1 MNGLGQFDGPVKI
14 QRWVWLLIGLLLL
27 LPVGQTARGAQQG
40 GGPAA
45 AAADAAPEGAEK
57 RVAIDFND
65 VDINVFI
72 KFISELTGKNFVVDN
87 RVRGKVTIIS
97 PAEISIE
104 EAYQVFESVLE
115 VHGYAT
121 VTSGE
126 IIKIV
131 PSPEARS
138 KNIETRIREEAGAG
152 QDRVITQLI
161 PLKYADP
168 NEIKQLLTPMV
179 SKNSVI
185 LAYAPTNMLIV
196 TDVESNINRLV
207 RILRVIDV
215 TGIGHQIVVVPLE
228 YADATKMIKLLE
240 TVFQDRGRARRVAG
254 AVDVQTFKF
263 VADERTNAIVLMG
276 SEVEAERV
284 RRLIALLDRETPR
297 DKGNIRVYYLEFATA
312 EDLAAV
318 LRDLPSKGTATGV
331 AAGEGQPAAPIV
343 SGNVRITA
351 DKATNSLII
360 MADADDYLVLE
371 EIIRKLDI
379 PRSMVYIEALLMEV
393 NVEKS
398 LDFGVEWSSFGK
410 TTVNDRSAVFGGGFG
425 TGGARLGGGA
435 AGELPIDVGSGFSM
449 GIISEPITVGGFTFS
464 NITALVQAVKTDDA
478 FHILSTP
485 QILTTDNEEASI
497 TVGENRP
504 FQTTTSTSDNDTFNS
519 FEYKDVGKILT
530 ITPHISEGRMVRLK
544 IDLEVT
550 NVVGSGLS
558 LQPITSK
565 RTVNTTVIV
574 NDGNTVVLGGLIDD
588 LSENQETSVPCLGDI
603 PGLKYLFSSI
613 SNSTIKTNLYV
624 FLTPHVVK
632 SPAEADGVYRS
643 KKDQID
649 KVRKDAREAS
659 EIKLYERLLN
669 EKAPVD
675 PEPPQVEPPAG
686 STP

>member
-1 MNGLGQFDGPVKI
+1 
-14 QRWVWLLIGLLLL
+14 
-27 LPVGQTARGAQQG
+27 
-40 GGPAA
+40 
-45 AAADAAPEGAEK
+45 
-57 RVAIDFND
+57 
-65 VDINVFI
+65 
-72 KFISELTGKNFVVDN
+72 
-87 RVRGKVTIIS
+87 
-97 PAEISIE
+97 
-104 EAYQVFESVLE
+104 
-115 VHGYAT
+115 
-121 VTSGE
+121 
-126 IIKIV
+126 
-131 PSPEARS
+131 
-138 KNIETRIREEAGAG
+138 
-152 QDRVITQLI
+152 
-161 PLKYADP
+161 
-168 NEIKQLLTPMV
+168 
-179 SKNSVI
+179 
-185 LAYAPTNMLIV
+185 
-196 TDVESNINRLV
+196 V
-207 RILRVIDV
+207 RILRAIDV

-254 AVDVQTFKF
+254 AVDVQTVKF
-263 VADERTNAIVLMG
+263 VADERTNAIVLMA

-284 RRLIALLDRETPR
+284 KRLIALLDRETPR

-318 LRDLPSKGTATGV
+318 LRDLPSKGSGAGS
-331 AAGEGQPAAPIV
+331 AAGSAAGQGQSAAPIV
-343 SGNVRITA
+343 SGDVRITA

-410 TTVNDRSAVFGGGFG
+410 TTVNDRSAVFGGGYRSGG
-425 TGGARLGGGA
+425 TRLGGGA

-464 NITALVQAVKTDDA
+464 NISALVRAVKTDDA

-632 SPAEADGVYRS
+632 SPAEADSVYRS

>member
-1 MNGLGQFDGPVKI
+1 MNGFGWFDGPVKI
-14 QRWVWLLIGLLLL
+14 RSWGWLLIGLLLL
-27 LPVGQTARGAQQG
+27 LPIGQPAHGALADDAPG
-40 GGPAA
+40 
-45 AAADAAPEGAEK
+45 AAADGPAPAGAEK
-57 RVAIDFND
+57 MVAIDFND

-72 KFISELTGKNFVVDN
+72 KFMSELTGKNFVVDN

-97 PAEISIE
+97 PAKISIE

-121 VTSGE
+121 VKSGE

-138 KNIETRIREEAGAG
+138 KSIETRIREEAGPG
-152 QDRVITQLI
+152 KDRVITQLI

-168 NEIKQLLTPMV
+168 NEIKQLFTPMV
-179 SKNSVI
+179 SKSSVI
-185 LAYAPTNMLIV
+185 LAYVPTNMLIV
-196 TDVESNINRLV
+196 TDVESNINRLL

-215 TGIGHQIVVVPLE
+215 TGIGHQVVVVPLE
-228 YADATKMIKLLE
+228 FADANKMIPLLT
-240 TVFQDRGRARRVAG
+240 TVVQERGRVRRAPGVPDDQ
-254 AVDVQTFKF
+254 AVKF
-263 VADERTNAIVLMG
+263 VAAERTTSCVLVA
-276 SEVEAERV
+276 SEVEAERIKK
-284 RRLIALLDRETPR
+284 LIALLDRETPR

-318 LRDLPSKGTATGV
+318 LRDLPNKGTGAT
-331 AAGEGQPAAPIV
+331 EGQPTAPIV
-343 SGNVRITA
+343 SDKVRITA

-360 MADADDYLVLE
+360 MADPDDYLVLE

-393 NVEKS
+393 NVEKAM
-398 LDFGVEWSSFGK
+398 DFGVEWSSFGK
-410 TTVNDRSAVFGGGFG
+410 TTVNERSAVFGGGFG
-425 TGGARLGGGA
+425 SGVGRLGPGDGQ
-435 AGELPIDVGSGFSM
+435 LPIDVGSGFSL

-464 NITALVQAVKTDDA
+464 NISALVQAVRTDDA

-504 FQTTTSTSDNDTFNS
+504 FQTTTSTSNNDTFNS
-519 FEYKDVGKILT
+519 FEYRDVGKILT

-550 NVVGSGLS
+550 NVTSASTS
-558 LQPITSK
+558 LQPVTSK
-565 RTVNTTVIV
+565 RTVTTTVIV

-588 LSENQETSVPCLGDI
+588 LSENAQTSVPCLGDI

-613 SNSTIKTNLYV
+613 SINTIKTNLYV

-632 SPAEADGVYRS
+632 SPAEADSVYRS
-643 KKDQID
+643 KKEQID
-649 KVRKDAREAS
+649 EVRKEAREAS

-669 EKAPVD
+669 QKPSVVPDPQAQSAPS
-675 PEPPQVEPPAG
+675 EGA
-686 STP
+686 TP

>member
-1 MNGLGQFDGPVKI
+1 MNGFGRFDGPVKN
-14 QRWVWLLIGLLLL
+14 RSWGWLLIGLLLL
-27 LPVGQTARGAQQG
+27 LPIGQPVHSAQDDDA
-40 GGPAA
+40 PAA
-45 AAADAAPEGAEK
+45 AAAGGAPEGAEK
-57 RVAIDFND
+57 MVAIDFND

-72 KFISELTGKNFVVDN
+72 KFMSELTGKNFVVDN

-97 PAEISIE
+97 PAKISIE

-138 KNIETRIREEAGAG
+138 KSIETRIREEAGPG
-152 QDRVITQLI
+152 KDRVITQLI

-168 NEIKQLLTPMV
+168 NEIKQLFTPMV
-179 SKNSVI
+179 SKSSVI
-185 LAYAPTNMLIV
+185 LAYVPTNMLIV
-196 TDVESNINRLV
+196 TDVESNINRLL

-215 TGIGHQIVVVPLE
+215 TGMGHQIVVVPLE
-228 YADATKMIKLLE
+228 YADANKMITLLT
-240 TVFQDRGRARRVAG
+240 TVFQERGRVRRAPG
-254 AVDVQTFKF
+254 APDDQTVKF
-263 VADERTNAIVLMG
+263 VADERTNSIVLLA
-276 SEVEAERV
+276 SEVEAERIKK
-284 RRLIALLDRETPR
+284 LIALLDRETPR

-312 EDLAAV
+312 EELAAV
-318 LRDLPSKGTATGV
+318 LRDLPSKGAGAT
-331 AAGEGQPAAPIV
+331 EGQPTAPIV
-343 SGNVRITA
+343 SDKVRITA

-360 MADADDYLVLE
+360 MADPDDYLVLE

-393 NVEKS
+393 NVEKA

-410 TTVNDRSAVFGGGFG
+410 TTVNERSAVFGGGFG
-425 TGGARLGGGA
+425 SGVGRLGGGE
-435 AGELPIDVGSGFSM
+435 GQLPIDVGSGFSM

-464 NITALVQAVKTDDA
+464 NISALVQAVRTDDA

-550 NVVGSGLS
+550 NVTSGFTS
-558 LQPITSK
+558 LQPVTSK
-565 RTVNTTVIV
+565 RTVTTTVIV

-588 LSENQETSVPCLGDI
+588 LSENAQTSVPCLGDI

-613 SNSTIKTNLYV
+613 SINTIKTNLYV

-632 SPAEADGVYRS
+632 SPAEADDVYRS

-649 KVRKDAREAS
+649 KVRKEAREAS

-669 EKAPVD
+669 QKPAVVPD
-675 PEPPQVEPPAG
+675 PQGKPPEG
-686 STP
+686 TTP

>member
-1 MNGLGQFDGPVKI
+1 MNGFGWFDGPVKN
-14 QRWVWLLIGLLLL
+14 RSWGWLLIGLLLL
-27 LPVGQTARGAQQG
+27 LPIGEPAHGAPAGDAPVAPSAG
-40 GGPAA
+40 G
-45 AAADAAPEGAEK
+45 APEGAEK
-57 RVAIDFND
+57 MVAIDFND

-72 KFISELTGKNFVVDN
+72 KFMSELTGKNFVVDN

-97 PAEISIE
+97 PAKISIE

-121 VTSGE
+121 VKSGE

-138 KNIETRIREEAGAG
+138 KSIETRIREEAGPG
-152 QDRVITQLI
+152 KDRVITQLI

-168 NEIKQLLTPMV
+168 NEIKQLFTPMV
-179 SKNSVI
+179 SKSSVI
-185 LAYAPTNMLIV
+185 LAYVPTNMLIV
-196 TDVESNINRLV
+196 TDVESNINRLL

-215 TGIGHQIVVVPLE
+215 TGMGHQIVVMPLE
-228 YADATKMIKLLE
+228 YADANKMITLLT
-240 TVFQDRGRARRVAG
+240 TVFQERGRVRRAPGVP
-254 AVDVQTFKF
+254 DDQTVKF
-263 VADERTNAIVLMG
+263 VADERTNSIVLVA
-276 SEVEAERV
+276 SEVEAERIKK
-284 RRLIALLDRETPR
+284 LIALLDRETPR

-318 LRDLPSKGTATGV
+318 LRELPSKGAGV
-331 AAGEGQPAAPIV
+331 TEGQPTAPIV
-343 SGNVRITA
+343 SEKVRITA

-360 MADADDYLVLE
+360 MADPDDYLVLE

-393 NVEKS
+393 NVDKA

-410 TTVNDRSAVFGGGFG
+410 TTVNERSAVFGGGFG
-425 TGGARLGGGA
+425 SGVGRLGGGE
-435 AGELPIDVGSGFSM
+435 GQLPIDVGSGFSL
-449 GIISEPITVGGFTFS
+449 GIISEPITVGDFTFS
-464 NITALVQAVKTDDA
+464 NISALVQAVRTDDA

-519 FEYKDVGKILT
+519 FEYRDVGKILT

-550 NVVGSGLS
+550 NVTSATTS
-558 LQPITSK
+558 LQPVTSK
-565 RTVNTTVIV
+565 RTVTTTVIV
-574 NDGNTVVLGGLIDD
+574 DDGNTVVLGGLIDD
-588 LSENQETSVPCLGDI
+588 LSENAQTSVPCLGDI
-603 PGLKYLFSSI
+603 PGLKYLFSSVSI
-613 SNSTIKTNLYV
+613 NTIKTNLYV

-632 SPAEADGVYRS
+632 SPAEADSMYRS

-649 KVRKDAREAS
+649 KVRKEAREAS

-669 EKAPVD
+669 QKPPVVPDPQAKPAP
-675 PEPPQVEPPAG
+675 PEGA
-686 STP
+686 TP

>member
-1 MNGLGQFDGPVKI
+1 MNRFGQFDGPLNN
-14 QRWVWLLIGLLLL
+14 RSRGWLLIGLVLLQLL
-27 LPVGQTARGAQQG
+27 LPVGQAAHATQAV

-45 AAADAAPEGAEK
+45 AAVDPAPEAAEK

-72 KFISELTGKNFVVDN
+72 KFISELTGRNFVVDN

-97 PAEISIE
+97 PAKITIE

-115 VHGYAT
+115 VHGFAT

-168 NEIKQLLTPMV
+168 NDIKQLFTPMV
-179 SKNSVI
+179 SKSSVI
-185 LAYAPTNMLIV
+185 LAYTPTNMLIV

-215 TGIGHQIVVVPLE
+215 IGIGHQIVVIPLE
-228 YADATKMIKLLE
+228 YADATKMITLLT
-240 TVFQDRGRARRVAG
+240 TVFQERGRVRRAPG
-254 AVDVQTFKF
+254 APDDQAIKF
-263 VADERTNAIVLMG
+263 VADERTNTIVLLA
-276 SEVEAERV
+276 SEVEADRV
-284 RRLIALLDRETPR
+284 KQLIALLDRETPR

-318 LRDLPSKGTATGV
+318 LRDLPSKGAG

-343 SGNVRITA
+343 SDKVRITA
-351 DKATNSLII
+351 DKATNSLVI
-360 MADADDYLVLE
+360 MADTDDYLVLE

-398 LDFGVEWSSFGK
+398 LNFGVEWSSFGK
-410 TTVNDRSAVFGGGFG
+410 TTVNDRSAVFGGGFRP
-425 TGGARLGGGA
+425 GAITPGGGA
-435 AGELPIDVGSGFSM
+435 GGDLPIAVGGGFSL
-449 GIISEPITVGGFTFS
+449 GIISEPITIGDFTFS
-464 NITALVQAVKTDDA
+464 NISALVQAVKTDDA

-504 FQTTTSTSDNDTFNS
+504 FQTATSTSNNDTFNS

-550 NVVGSGLS
+550 NVVGSSQS
-558 LQPITSK
+558 LQPVTSK
-565 RTVNTTVIV
+565 RTVTTTVIV
-574 NDGNTVVLGGLIDD
+574 NDGHTVVLGGLIDD
-588 LSENQETSVPCLGDI
+588 LSENAETSVPCLGDI

-613 SNSTIKTNLYV
+613 SNRTIKTNLYV

-649 KVRKDAREAS
+649 KVHKDAREAS
-659 EIKLYERLLN
+659 EIKLYERLLK
-669 EKAPVD
+669 EKAPV
-675 PEPPQVEPPAG
+675 EPGPQTG
-686 STP
+686 SPTGPTP

>member
-1 MNGLGQFDGPVKI
+1 MNGFGRFDGPVKN
-14 QRWVWLLIGLLLL
+14 RSWGWLLIGLLLL
-27 LPVGQTARGAQQG
+27 LPIGQPVHSALDDNA
-40 GGPAA
+40 PAA
-45 AAADAAPEGAEK
+45 AAAGGAPEGAEK
-57 RVAIDFND
+57 MVAIDFND

-72 KFISELTGKNFVVDN
+72 KFMSELTGKNFVVDN

-97 PAEISIE
+97 PAKISIE

-138 KNIETRIREEAGAG
+138 KSIETRIREEAGPG
-152 QDRVITQLI
+152 KDRVITQLI

-168 NEIKQLLTPMV
+168 NEIKQLFTPMV

-185 LAYAPTNMLIV
+185 LSYVPTNMLIV
-196 TDVESNINRLV
+196 TDVESNINRLL

-215 TGIGHQIVVVPLE
+215 TGMGHQIVVVPLE
-228 YADATKMIKLLE
+228 YADANKMITLLT
-240 TVFQDRGRARRVAG
+240 TVFQERGRVRRAPG
-254 AVDVQTFKF
+254 APDDQTVKF
-263 VADERTNAIVLMG
+263 VADERTNSIVLLA
-276 SEVEAERV
+276 SEVEAERIKK
-284 RRLIALLDRETPR
+284 LIALLDRETPR

-312 EDLAAV
+312 EELAAV
-318 LRDLPSKGTATGV
+318 LRELPSKGAGAT
-331 AAGEGQPAAPIV
+331 EGQPTAPIV
-343 SGNVRITA
+343 SDKVRITA

-360 MADADDYLVLE
+360 MADPDDYLVLE

-393 NVEKS
+393 NVDKA

-410 TTVNDRSAVFGGGFG
+410 TTVNERSAVFGGGFRSGG
-425 TGGARLGGGA
+425 TRLGGGE
-435 AGELPIDVGSGFSM
+435 GQLPIDAGSGFSL
-449 GIISEPITVGGFTFS
+449 GIISEPITVGDFTFS
-464 NITALVQAVKTDDA
+464 NISALVQAVRTDDA

-519 FEYKDVGKILT
+519 FEYRDVGKILT

-550 NVVGSGLS
+550 NVTSATTS
-558 LQPITSK
+558 LQPVTSK
-565 RTVNTTVIV
+565 RTVTTTVIV
-574 NDGNTVVLGGLIDD
+574 DDGNTVVLGGLIDD
-588 LSENQETSVPCLGDI
+588 LSENAQTSVPCLGDI
-603 PGLKYLFSSI
+603 PGLKYLFSSVSI
-613 SNSTIKTNLYV
+613 NTIKTNLYV

-632 SPAEADGVYRS
+632 SPAEADSMYRS

-649 KVRKDAREAS
+649 KVRKEAREAS

-669 EKAPVD
+669 QKAPVVPD
-675 PEPPQVEPPAG
+675 PQAKPPEG
-686 STP
+686 TTP

>member
-1 MNGLGQFDGPVKI
+1 MNGFGRFDGPVKN
-14 QRWVWLLIGLLLL
+14 RSWGWLLIGLLLL
-27 LPVGQTARGAQQG
+27 LPVGQPAHGALAG
-40 GGPAA
+40 DAPAA
-45 AAADAAPEGAEK
+45 AAAGPAPEGAEK
-57 RVAIDFND
+57 MVAIDFND

-72 KFISELTGKNFVVDN
+72 KFMSELTGKNFVVDN

-97 PAEISIE
+97 PAKITIE

-138 KNIETRIREEAGAG
+138 KSIETRIREEAGPG

-168 NEIKQLLTPMV
+168 NEIKQLFTPMV
-179 SKNSVI
+179 SKSSVI
-185 LAYAPTNMLIV
+185 LAYVPTNMLIV
-196 TDVESNINRLV
+196 TDVESNINRLL

-215 TGIGHQIVVVPLE
+215 TGMGHQIVVMPLE
-228 YADATKMIKLLE
+228 YADANKMITLLT
-240 TVFQDRGRARRVAG
+240 TVFQERGRVRRAPGVP
-254 AVDVQTFKF
+254 DDQTVKF
-263 VADERTNAIVLMG
+263 VADERTNSIVLVA
-276 SEVEAERV
+276 SEVEAERIKK
-284 RRLIALLDRETPR
+284 LIVLLDRETPR
-297 DKGNIRVYYLEFATA
+297 GKGNIRVYYLEFATA
-312 EDLAAV
+312 EELAAV
-318 LRDLPSKGTATGV
+318 LRDLPSKGTGAT
-331 AAGEGQPAAPIV
+331 EGQPTAPIV
-343 SGNVRITA
+343 SDKVRITA

-360 MADADDYLVLE
+360 MADPDDYLVLE

-393 NVEKS
+393 NVEKAM
-398 LDFGVEWSSFGK
+398 DFGVEWSSFGK
-410 TTVNDRSAVFGGGFG
+410 TTVNERSAVFGGGFG
-425 TGGARLGGGA
+425 SGVGRLGGGE
-435 AGELPIDVGSGFSM
+435 GQLPIDVGSGFSL

-464 NITALVQAVKTDDA
+464 NLIALLQAVRTDDA

-504 FQTTTSTSDNDTFNS
+504 FQTTTSTSNNDTFNS
-519 FEYKDVGKILT
+519 FEYRDVGKILT

-550 NVVGSGLS
+550 NVTSSTTS
-558 LQPITSK
+558 LQPVTSK
-565 RTVNTTVIV
+565 RTVTTTVIV
-574 NDGNTVVLGGLIDD
+574 DDGNTVVLGGLIDD
-588 LSENQETSVPCLGDI
+588 LSENAQTSVPCLGDI

-613 SNSTIKTNLYV
+613 SINTIKTNLYV

-632 SPAEADGVYRS
+632 SPTEADSMYRS

-649 KVRKDAREAS
+649 KVRKEAREAS

-669 EKAPVD
+669 QKEPVVPDPQAKPAP
-675 PEPPQVEPPAG
+675 PEGA
-686 STP
+686 TP